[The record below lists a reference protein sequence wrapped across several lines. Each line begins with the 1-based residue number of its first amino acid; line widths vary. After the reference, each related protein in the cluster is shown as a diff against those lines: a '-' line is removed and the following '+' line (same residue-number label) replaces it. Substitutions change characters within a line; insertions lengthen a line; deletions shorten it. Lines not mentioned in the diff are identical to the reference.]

1 MASRNASL
9 AKLAAQVDALAA
21 RLKPDQVVIE
31 IPEQMRV
38 LEDAIVEKHHQLFP
52 ESRSAKMTVL
62 VVRFGD
68 ISADDVR
75 SQPHGKSGAA
85 WRAVAAE
92 QGQVAALAFWD
103 ETGSL
108 LQ

>member
-9 AKLAAQVDALAA
+9 AKLAQQVDAIAA

-38 LEDAIVEKHHQLFP
+38 LEDAIVEKHHELFP
-52 ESRSAKMTVL
+52 ESRSAKKTIL
-62 VVRFGD
+62 ITRFGD
-68 ISADDVR
+68 INADNVR

-85 WRAVAAE
+85 WRAIASE

-103 ETGSL
+103 VTGSL